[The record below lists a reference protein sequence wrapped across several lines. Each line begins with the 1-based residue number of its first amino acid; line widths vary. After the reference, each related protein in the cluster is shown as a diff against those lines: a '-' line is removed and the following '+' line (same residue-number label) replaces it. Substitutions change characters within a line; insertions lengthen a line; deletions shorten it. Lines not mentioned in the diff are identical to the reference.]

1 MHKIKYCASCPIIC
15 HSRSLHPGHR
25 QQGLLFVILEL
36 CVQIQGWHN
45 SYWCLDV
52 VMKSLCHWEHFNKE
66 HLQWIAWISLI
77 KEFYKTPYLWVE
89 LLYVS
94 FLWGSWYHDQMLL
107 AAIVFFFTD
116 EIRTGTYKSLF
127 NPEWLVNTK
136 EDAANNYARGKYTCG
151 AEVMGLVTDKI
162 NRLVGGI
169 GIILWHKDST
179 SRVHLD

>member
-1 MHKIKYCASCPIIC
+1 
-15 HSRSLHPGHR
+15 
-25 QQGLLFVILEL
+25 
-36 CVQIQGWHN
+36 
-45 SYWCLDV
+45 
-52 VMKSLCHWEHFNKE
+52 
-66 HLQWIAWISLI
+66 
-77 KEFYKTPYLWVE
+77 
-89 LLYVS
+89 
-94 FLWGSWYHDQMLL
+94 MLL

-136 EDAANNYARGKYTCG
+136 EDAANNYARGRYTCG

-179 SRVHLD
+179 SRVHLVWRPQILPRPASEVKGAKGAPDIGTAKNHIWKLWPYSKNSPQRIILTFLRNIQNRERRLCVPEKPSASCCVVEVRLNFLIAR